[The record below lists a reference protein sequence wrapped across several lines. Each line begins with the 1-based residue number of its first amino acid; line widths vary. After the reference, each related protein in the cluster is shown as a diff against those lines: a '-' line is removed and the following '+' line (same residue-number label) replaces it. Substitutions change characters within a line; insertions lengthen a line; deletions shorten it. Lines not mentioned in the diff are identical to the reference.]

1 MNAVNDRTEGNA
13 KVPATTNEKVQATT
27 REILNAEPKRILHIP
42 RPDGDESRGV
52 FLSINEVNY
61 MVAFD
66 EDVEVPES
74 VFLLW
79 QKKQAAERRAKA
91 YVAEIKRQ
99 MSALSTGG
107 AY

>member
-1 MNAVNDRTEGNA
+1 MNAVTEIA
-13 KVPATTNEKVQATT
+13 KAPATTKE
-27 REILNAEPKRILHIP
+27 LLDAEPKRLLHIP

-99 MSALSTGG
+99 MSAISTGG

>member
-1 MNAVNDRTEGNA
+1 MNAVTEIA
-13 KVPATTNEKVQATT
+13 KAPATTKE
-27 REILNAEPKRILHIP
+27 LLDAEPKRLIHIP

>member
-1 MNAVNDRTEGNA
+1 MNAVTEIA
-13 KVPATTNEKVQATT
+13 KAPATTKE
-27 REILNAEPKRILHIP
+27 LLDAEPKRLIHIP

-99 MSALSTGG
+99 MSAISTGG

>member
-1 MNAVNDRTEGNA
+1 MNAVTEIA
-13 KVPATTNEKVQATT
+13 KAPATTK
-27 REILNAEPKRILHIP
+27 EILDAEPKRLLHIP

-99 MSALSTGG
+99 MSAISTGG

>member
-1 MNAVNDRTEGNA
+1 MNAVTEIA
-13 KVPATTNEKVQATT
+13 KAPATTKE
-27 REILNAEPKRILHIP
+27 LLDAEPKRLLHIP